1 MSVLKKGGKIDEN
14 TKNELI
20 IMVADQ
26 FGIEEQL
33 YSLRHN
39 QTDDRRK
46 EFINNL
52 KELDFSNY
60 EVEEMLNADVDCDFL
75 SKKYKATTK
84 PESIQTAFANNS
96 KKFVKILKQFV
107 DKRNV
112 YRKSE
117 NANLLQELVLLK
129 SNLIKHLCTMEKLSM

>member
-60 EVEEMLNADVDCDFL
+60 EIEEMLNADVDCNLL
-75 SKKYKATTK
+75 SKKYKTTTK